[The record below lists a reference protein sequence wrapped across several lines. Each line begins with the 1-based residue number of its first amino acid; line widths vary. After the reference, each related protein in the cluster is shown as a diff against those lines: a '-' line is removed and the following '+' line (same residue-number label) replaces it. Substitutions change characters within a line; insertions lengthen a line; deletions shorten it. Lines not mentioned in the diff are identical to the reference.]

1 MQALHLVASTAFASL
16 QNGQVFTSS
25 GGASLMNV
33 TPMRQTT
40 NAMTMNVMIA
50 LMNVP

>member
-1 MQALHLVASTAFASL
+1 MQALHFEASTAFASL

-33 TPMRQTT
+33 TLIRQTT
-40 NAMTMNVMIA
+40 NAMITNVITD
-50 LMNVP
+50 